1 MDAESM
7 RMGSFR
13 SRMRR
18 VKGQEVQKFK
28 GLEVQEFRSSKVQRF
43 KGSKV
48 QGLILLVQ
56 K

>member
-1 MDAESM
+1 MQVDAESM

-28 GLEVQEFRSSKVQRF
+28 GSRVQRF
-43 KGSKV
+43 KSSDSK
-48 QGLILLVQ
+48 IKELLW
-56 K
+56 